1 MSDFLWLNGQQSA
14 RLLCPQDSPGNNI
27 GAGLYWLY
35 SRQEYWCAL
44 LQGIFLTQGLDP
56 CLLCL
61 LHWQSG
67 SSPLVAPGK
76 PTQCEWV
83 PSNPLRDSAEPK
95 GRGRT
100 FSLAAWAG
108 TSVFSCPQI
117 SALLFPGLWSQM
129 RSYIIVPPPHPPLE
143 CFVNSIPSHW
153 SHVGKN
159 RNLVRNVSPLYSLFL
174 HLSRSEDV
182 TLTAA
187 MRLLN
192 LDWVGCWMDP
202 GFTKACQLDSQGYLL
217 TDSAL
222 GP

>member
-108 TSVFSCPQI
+108 TSVFCCPQI
-117 SALLFPGLWSQM
+117 STLLVLRPLESDQDLHHYPSAPPPNWSVLSILFPLIGHTWVRIGILLGM
-129 RSYIIVPPPHPPLE
+129 CLL
-143 CFVNSIPSHW
+143 CIPS
-153 SHVGKN
+153 SFICHVL
-159 RNLVRNVSPLYSLFL
+159 RMWPLLQP
-174 HLSRSEDV
+174 
-182 TLTAA
+182 
-187 MRLLN
+187 
-192 LDWVGCWMDP
+192 WGCWTWTGWDA
-202 GFTKACQLDSQGYLL
+202 GWTLASLRLVS
-217 TDSAL
+217 
-222 GP
+222 